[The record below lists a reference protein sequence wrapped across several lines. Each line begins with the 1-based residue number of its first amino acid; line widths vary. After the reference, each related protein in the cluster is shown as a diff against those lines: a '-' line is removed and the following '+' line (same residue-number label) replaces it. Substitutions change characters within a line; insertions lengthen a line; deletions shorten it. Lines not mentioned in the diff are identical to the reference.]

1 MKTVEVE
8 VIPAPSVRRSLTTPG
23 DIRSDIAFQNDIN
36 NLLARIEEV
45 KLPWKAAARLVSFG
59 FPGGTVA
66 QPRLSSVIPP
76 LRVFDGGGGSGTG
89 TATGSASRPA
99 VVAGPAGEPVADLP
113 PPQRMRRRA

>member
-8 VIPAPSVRRSLTTPG
+8 VIPAPSVRRSLTIPG

-45 KLPWKAAARLVSFG
+45 KLPWKAASRLVSFG
-59 FPGGTVA
+59 FPGGMVA
-66 QPRLSSVIPP
+66 QPRPSGVIPP
-76 LRVFDGGGGSGTG
+76 LRVFDGGGG
-89 TATGSASRPA
+89 A
-99 VVAGPAGEPVADLP
+99 VGRVAAVAGPAGEPVVEL

>member
-59 FPGGTVA
+59 FPGGPVA
-66 QPRLSSVIPP
+66 QPRLTGVIPP
-76 LRVFDGGGGSGTG
+76 LRVFDGGGGG
-89 TATGSASRPA
+89 RPA
-99 VVAGPAGEPVADLP
+99 PVTGPAREPVAEP